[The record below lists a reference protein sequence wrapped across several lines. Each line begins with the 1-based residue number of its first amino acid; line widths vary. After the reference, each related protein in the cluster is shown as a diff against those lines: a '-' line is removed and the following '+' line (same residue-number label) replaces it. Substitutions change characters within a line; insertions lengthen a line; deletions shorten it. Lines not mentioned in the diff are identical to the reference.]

1 MMSSISTAL
10 EQTQTGVKGG
20 LTNLIAQAL
29 TKRI

>member
-1 MMSSISTAL
+1 MMSGISIAL
-10 EQTQTGVKGG
+10 EQTQAGVSGG